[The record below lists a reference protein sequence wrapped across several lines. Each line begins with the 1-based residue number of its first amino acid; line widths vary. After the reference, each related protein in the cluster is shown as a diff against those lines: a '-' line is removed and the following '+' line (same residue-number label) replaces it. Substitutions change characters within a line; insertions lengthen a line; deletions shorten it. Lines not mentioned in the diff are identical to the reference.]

1 MMTMSWMFSLLT
13 MIPFTVLRRAMRQ
26 DYYWYHLVPHDKLIF
41 DRHLFKICQ
50 LRRMSPRLDRKNFAA
65 SSRARS

>member
-26 DYYWYHLVPHDKLIF
+26 DYYWYHLVSED
-41 DRHLFKICQ
+41 
-50 LRRMSPRLDRKNFAA
+50 MSIRDVPSVSHACNRVFAFQELLWP
-65 SSRARS
+65 